1 MNLRD
6 LMLFGILPHFTIGGS
21 IHHAGQEL
29 IWATAAC
36 GQHLD
41 GPQATFFLLRV
52 VKEEGSDLIGPCP
65 VLRLLS
71 DCCHGRLW

>member
-41 GPQATFFLLRV
+41 GPQATFF
-52 VKEEGSDLIGPCP
+52 VKSGEG
-65 VLRLLS
+65 
-71 DCCHGRLW
+71 GRI